1 MPVFES
7 EKCADMLH
15 LSLAQVLN
23 TQNPPIYRLVF
34 TSRPFGLLHF
44 VFFRIVWAVP
54 ECRLGSMHT
63 IGHVRYE
70 MVSTC
75 LESWIQLAVA
85 VRRVQRNMDMIIKMW
100 STWSGKEM
108 QVLQR

>member
-1 MPVFES
+1 MFES
-7 EKCADMLH
+7 EKCPNMVY

-34 TSRPFGLLHF
+34 TPRPFGLLHF
-44 VFFRIVWAVP
+44 VFFHIVWAVP
-54 ECRLGSMHT
+54 GCCLGSMHT

-70 MVSTC
+70 MASSC
-75 LESWIQLAVA
+75 LELWIQLAVA